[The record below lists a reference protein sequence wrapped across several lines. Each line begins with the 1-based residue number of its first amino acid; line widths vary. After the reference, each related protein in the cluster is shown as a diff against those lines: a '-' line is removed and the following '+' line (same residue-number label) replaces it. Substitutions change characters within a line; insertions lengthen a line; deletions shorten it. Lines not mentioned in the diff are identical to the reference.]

1 MSILAVFAP
10 LLRPYET
17 VADWLLTVVPPKARG
32 LTVYDMAAQPTLAND
47 APKSQ
52 RLRLLVP
59 QDMLLLRHVVVPEAV
74 VDTARVRSYV
84 AAKLEDISPWTE
96 GDFLW
101 DIRPDPAATAKT
113 DLILAMIPVAP
124 LRRFEAQLREACV
137 VAELISPATPDRP
150 AFIFR
155 ADQAQHQRWRNRILA
170 LSAALFGLGLAV
182 TFWQGKSVLDARA
195 ETAAATQTIDRLAS
209 EAVTASAQA
218 PAALALL
225 PRKTEAQSFAHVLT
239 LLARRLPDE
248 SWLDTLTIEPGK
260 FEIGGHSTRPDAI
273 IPALAAD
280 PAFAEVDF
288 AGSSALDPQTGLFTF
303 TIKSRVSGMTVGS
316 P

>member
-1 MSILAVFAP
+1 MSILAFFAP

-32 LTVYDMAAQPTLAND
+32 LTVHDMTAQPTVAND

-74 VDTARVRSYV
+74 VDTGRVRSYV

-101 DIRPDPAATAKT
+101 DIRPDPAATAET
-113 DLILAMIPVAP
+113 NLILAMIPAAP
-124 LRRFEAQLREACV
+124 LRKFEAQLHEACV

-155 ADQAQHQRWRNRILA
+155 ADQAQHHRWRNRLLA
-170 LSAALFGLGLAV
+170 LSAALFGVGLAV
-182 TFWQGKSVLDARA
+182 TLWQGKSALDAQA
-195 ETAAATQTIDRLAS
+195 EAAAATIAIDRMAT

-225 PRKTEAQSFAHVLT
+225 SRKTEAQSFAHVLT

-248 SWLDTLTIEPGK
+248 SWLDSLTIEPGK

-288 AGSSALDPQTGLFTF
+288 AGSSSLDPQTGLFTF